1 MKLKTG
7 LTLFPRNFV
16 PRRSLFVT
24 AGLLVTLLMSGC
36 DEPQRTG
43 ASAPPLVRTDAVA
56 AAVPAKQVKWSGKL
70 LAAREVSLSFRTGGR
85 LAERRVDVGTRVDRG
100 AVLARLDAT
109 QSREQILSARAALSE
124 ADAQLRKAQQD
135 VDRMVK
141 LVEIGTASRARLQ
154 EATSTLAAAQA
165 QRSRATAQLAEA
177 TNDSDFNLIRAPF
190 DGVITAVSASPGQIL
205 SQDQQIMQFASEEDK
220 QLVMNLPPAFSG
232 SLHPGDKLRVEF
244 ENGDSARAT
253 VLTVSPQSDPQ
264 TLLIVV
270 KASLDEKDV
279 TVPLGSVLTGAI
291 IQDSDRVYVI
301 PAAALTRKGDRTAV
315 YVVSPE
321 VKTLELRPVSVR
333 YYSGDTAAVSGG
345 LSEGE
350 QIVTAG
356 VSRLT
361 PGMKITVQD
370 GIQ

>member
-1 MKLKTG
+1 MA
-7 LTLFPRNFV
+7 
-16 PRRSLFVT
+16 

-36 DEPQRTG
+36 DDPQRAG
-43 ASAPPLVRTDAVA
+43 LSQPPLVRTNAVA
-56 AAVPAKQVKWSGKL
+56 ASVPAKQVKWSGKL
-70 LAAREVSLSFRTGGR
+70 LPAREVSLSFRTGGR
-85 LAERRVDVGTRVDRG
+85 LAERRVDVGTRVVRG

-109 QSREQILSARAALSE
+109 QSREQVLSARAALIE
-124 ADAQLRKAQQD
+124 ADAQLRKAKLD
-135 VDRMVK
+135 VERMVK

-154 EATSTLAAAQA
+154 EAPSTLAAAQA
-165 QRSRATAQLAEA
+165 QQSRATAQLAEA
-177 TNDSDFNLIRAPF
+177 TNDSDFNLLRAPF

-205 SQDQQIMQFASEEDK
+205 SQDQQIMQFASDEDK
-220 QLVMNLPPAFSG
+220 QLMLNLPPAFSG
-232 SLHPGDKLRVEF
+232 PLHPGDKLRVEF
-244 ENGDSARAT
+244 ENGESARAT

-264 TLLIVV
+264 TLLIAV
-270 KASLDEKDV
+270 KASLDEKDAA
-279 TVPLGSVLTGAI
+279 VPLGSVLTGEV

-315 YVVSPE
+315 YVVLPE

-370 GIQ
+370 EVQ

>member
-1 MKLKTG
+1 MLS
-7 LTLFPRNFV
+7 PRNFV
-16 PRRSLFVT
+16 SRRTPFVT

-36 DEPQRTG
+36 DEPQRAG
-43 ASAPPLVRTDAVA
+43 SSQPPLVRTNAVA
-56 AAVPAKQVKWSGKL
+56 ASVPAKQVKWSGKL
-70 LAAREVSLSFRTGGR
+70 LPAREVSLSFRTGGR

-100 AVLARLDAT
+100 AILARLDAT
-109 QSREQILSARAALSE
+109 QSREQVLSTRAALSE
-124 ADAQLRKAQQD
+124 ADAQLHKAQQD
-135 VDRMVK
+135 VERLVK

-154 EATSTLAAAQA
+154 EATSALAAAQA

-205 SQDQQIMQFASEEDK
+205 SQDQQIMQFASDEDK
-220 QLVMNLPPAFSG
+220 QLIMNLPQTFSG
-232 SLHPGDKLRVEF
+232 PLHPGDKLRVEF
-244 ENGDSARAT
+244 ENGDSAHAT

-264 TLLIVV
+264 TLLIAV

-279 TVPLGSVLTGAI
+279 AVPLGSLLTGAVV
-291 IQDSDRVYVI
+291 QDSDRVYVI
-301 PAAALTRKGDRTAV
+301 PAAALTRKGDRAAV
-315 YVVSPE
+315 YVVSPDK
-321 VKTLELRPVSVR
+321 KTLELRSVSIS

-361 PGMKITVQD
+361 PGMKITVQNEV
-370 GIQ
+370 Q